1 MSLTMTK
8 QEIMDVFR
16 MSREQYEE
24 EYMKPAFD
32 LMLEKKG
39 GAVATA
45 MLGYSNIC
53 KNQCLYCGMR
63 AGNHLPKRYRFTA
76 EEILGLVRQSYEAGM
91 RRLFLISGEDPK
103 YPFENLLQV
112 IDQAKAMGFS
122 RISLGAGEFSLE
134 QFKELKAAGLDE
146 YVMKFEMSHKDTF
159 ERLNPSTTFEK
170 RNQGLEWI
178 KAAGLDLGSGNII
191 DYPGQTLDELADDIL
206 LMKELDIT
214 WAPNIPFM
222 PAAGTPLSVG
232 EDGKPSRPGSI
243 DVLHREIS
251 LTRLLLPNTDITAQ
265 QPGTDLTKGLSHP
278 EGNKMAIHAGAN
290 VLFVDMLPAAMAGA
304 FNVIDNRMVKGL
316 DYAKEI
322 AEYAGVKLLME

>member
-1 MSLTMTK
+1 MTLTK
-8 QEIMDVFR
+8 NEIIEVFQMPR
-16 MSREQYEE
+16 KQYEAE
-24 EYMKPAFD
+24 VMKPAYGT
-32 LMLEKKG
+32 MLAHKG
-39 GAVATA
+39 GAAVTA

-63 AGNHLPKRYRFTA
+63 AGNKLPQRYRFTG
-76 EEILGLVRQSYEAGM
+76 EEIMGLVRQAHETGM

-103 YPFENLLQV
+103 YPFEDLLKV
-112 IDQAKAMGFS
+112 IERTRAMGFTK
-122 RISLGAGEFSLE
+122 ISLGAGEFSLE
-134 QFKELKAAGLDE
+134 QYKELKAAGLTE

-222 PAAGTPLSVG
+222 PAAGTPLSVDENG
-232 EDGKPSRPGSI
+232 NPNHPGRI

-251 LTRLLLPNTDITAQ
+251 LVRLLLPGTDMTAQ
-265 QPGTDLTKGLSHP
+265 QPGINLKNGLADK
-278 EGNKMAIHAGAN
+278 EGNRMAIHAGAN

-304 FNVIDNRMVKGL
+304 FNVIDNRMVQGL
-316 DYAKEI
+316 DYARGI
-322 AEYAGVKLLME
+322 ADYAGVKLLME

>member
-1 MSLTMTK
+1 
-8 QEIMDVFR
+8 MDVFR
-16 MSREQYEE
+16 MSRKQYEA
-24 EYMKPAFD
+24 EYMKPAYELF
-32 LMLEKKG
+32 LEKKG
-39 GAVATA
+39 GAVAMA

-63 AGNHLPKRYRFTA
+63 ASNHLPKRYRFTA
-76 EEILGLVRQSYEAGM
+76 DEILGLVRQSYDAGM

-103 YPFENLLQV
+103 YPFEDLLKV
-112 IDQAKAMGFS
+112 IEQAKAMGFS

-134 QFKELKAAGLDE
+134 QYKELKAAGLAE

-159 ERLNPSTTFEK
+159 ERMNPSTTFEK

-178 KAAGLDLGSGNII
+178 KAAGLDLGSGNIV

-206 LMKELDIT
+206 LMKELDIS
-214 WAPNIPFM
+214 WAPNIPYM
-222 PAAGTPLSVG
+222 PAAGTPLSVD
-232 EDGKPSRPGSI
+232 ENGKPNRPGSI

-251 LTRLLLPNTDITAQ
+251 LIRLLLPNADITAQ
-265 QPGTDLTKGLSHP
+265 QPGKDLSKGLSHP
-278 EGNKMAIHAGAN
+278 EGNKMAIETGAN

-316 DYAKEI
+316 DYAKSI
-322 AEYAGVKLLME
+322 AEFAGVELRME

>member
-1 MSLTMTK
+1 MSFSMTK

-16 MSREQYEE
+16 MSRKQYEA
-24 EYMKPAFD
+24 EYMKPAYELF
-32 LMLEKKG
+32 LEKKG
-39 GAVATA
+39 GAVAMA

-63 AGNHLPKRYRFTA
+63 ASNHLPKRYRFTA
-76 EEILGLVRQSYEAGM
+76 DEILGLVRQSYDAGM

-103 YPFENLLQV
+103 YPFEDLLKV
-112 IDQAKAMGFS
+112 IEQAKAMGFS

-134 QFKELKAAGLDE
+134 QYKELKAAGLAE

-159 ERLNPSTTFEK
+159 ERMNPSTTFEK

-178 KAAGLDLGSGNII
+178 KAAGLDLGSGNIV

-206 LMKELDIT
+206 LIKELDIS
-214 WAPNIPFM
+214 WAPNIPYM
-222 PAAGTPLSVG
+222 PAAGTPLSVD
-232 EDGKPSRPGSI
+232 ENGKPNRPGSI

-251 LTRLLLPNTDITAQ
+251 LIRLLLPNADITAQ
-265 QPGTDLTKGLSHP
+265 QPGKDLSKGLSHP
-278 EGNKMAIHAGAN
+278 EGNKMAIETGAN

-316 DYAKEI
+316 DYAKSI
-322 AEYAGVKLLME
+322 AEFAGVELRME